1 MAEPTSWTELKT
13 NLADWLDRTDL
24 TTQIPEFIGYAERR
38 FNRVLRMPEME
49 ESVTSSTSGAT
60 VTLPTDFL
68 AMKSL
73 YIDGTSELILLRQLS
88 LDALRRAFD
97 GEETGTPEF
106 FALQS
111 GGELV
116 FAPAPSASVTY
127 ILNYYQKIP
136 QLGSGQAANWL
147 LTAHPDLYVS
157 ASLVEAY
164 TFLRDAEGMGIWE
177 SRTKEKL
184 DELETMGRRKAL
196 AENRAHLRMSEMPA
210 TRYSFNIN
218 RGY

>member
-1 MAEPTSWTELKT
+1 MAEPTTWTELKA
-13 NLADWLDRTDL
+13 NIADWLDRTDL

-38 FNRVLRMPEME
+38 FNRLLRMPEME
-49 ESVTSSTSGAT
+49 ESVTASTSGAT

-68 AMKSL
+68 SMKSL
-73 YIDGTSELILLRQLS
+73 YINGDSNLILLRQLG

-111 GGELV
+111 ATELV
-116 FAPAPSASVTY
+116 LAPAPDASVTY
-127 ILNYYQKIP
+127 IMNYYQKIP
-136 QLGSGQAANWL
+136 QLGSGQATNWL
-147 LTAHPDLYVS
+147 LDAHPDLYVA
-157 ASLVEAY
+157 ASMVEAFV
-164 TFLRDAEGMGIWE
+164 FLRDSEGMGIWE
-177 SRTKEKL
+177 GRTNAKL
-184 DELETMGRRKAL
+184 DEIMTLGRRKAL

-210 TRYSFNIN
+210 TRRSFNIF

>member
-1 MAEPTSWTELKT
+1 MSEPTTWTELKA
-13 NLADWLDRTDL
+13 NIADWLDRTDL

-38 FNRVLRMPEME
+38 FNRLLRMPEME
-49 ESVTSSTSGAT
+49 ESVTASTSGAT

-68 AMKSL
+68 SMKSL
-73 YIDGTSELILLRQLS
+73 YIDGASNLILLRQLS
-88 LDALRRAFD
+88 LDALRRGFD

-111 GGELV
+111 GTELV
-116 FAPAPSASVTY
+116 LAPAPTASVTY
-127 ILNYYQKIP
+127 IMNYYQKIP

-147 LTAHPDLYVS
+147 LAAHPDLYVA

-164 TFLRDAEGMGIWE
+164 IFLRDSEGLDIWE
-177 SRTKEKL
+177 GRTNAKL
-184 DELETMGRRKAL
+184 DELEKLGRRKAL
-196 AENRAHLRMSEMPA
+196 AENRAHLRMSEMPVA
-210 TRYSFNIN
+210 RRSFNIF